1 MPILSWLTRDEDIRR
16 ASRVPYR
23 LLEEVPDLS
32 AGDGDSGNML
42 IQGDNLEALKAL
54 LPFYAG
60 RVKCIYI
67 DPPFNTGQAFDHY
80 DDNLEHTIW
89 LSLMYARLEILQQLL
104 SEQGTIAIHLDDE
117 ELAYA
122 TIIMDEIFGRKNRVN
137 LVTFKQG
144 AAVGHKAI
152 NPGLVTNTNFVLIYA
167 KNKSGG
173 WQPNR
178 VFSRRDR
185 DKRYSNFI
193 VNYDEH
199 FSEWKLVPLSKAFV
213 ERLGMTLKE
222 AKKELGD
229 EFEAR
234 LDEFVIQNAHRV
246 VQPVPPAYDGVGQ
259 QTRELIDKSKKDPDR
274 VFLQKRNGY
283 PDIYLKNGKRWLFY
297 SGKLKEIDG
306 ELISGEPL
314 TNLWDDLLSNNL
326 HNEGGVKFPKG
337 KKPEALIKRIFE
349 LFSNPGDLVMD
360 SFLGSG
366 TTVAVAHKMGRRYI
380 GIEMGEHAVTHC
392 APRLNKVIEGEQG
405 GISKAV
411 GWKGGGGFRFYRL
424 GPPVF
429 DEEGH
434 IRQDIRFPVLA
445 AHVWFSETD
454 RPWDGTRS
462 SSEAIAQEKHG
473 SPLLGIHNGR
483 AYALL
488 YNGILGDKRPGGGNV
503 LTRATLALIREE
515 IAKLEP
521 DFDGPL
527 TVYGEQSRLTAAS
540 LDRERITFK
549 QTPYDVKARA

>member
-360 SFLGSG
+360 SFLAPARRSPSRTRWGEG
-366 TTVAVAHKMGRRYI
+366 TSASRWANTPSPIARR
-380 GIEMGEHAVTHC
+380 A
-392 APRLNKVIEGEQG
+392 
-405 GISKAV
+405 S
-411 GWKGGGGFRFYRL
+411 
-424 GPPVF
+424 
-429 DEEGH
+429 
-434 IRQDIRFPVLA
+434 
-445 AHVWFSETD
+445 
-454 RPWDGTRS
+454 TRS
-462 SSEAIAQEKHG
+462 SRASKAASRKLSAGKAAAGSASTASARPSSTRKATSGRTSASLFWRRMSG
-473 SPLLGIHNGR
+473 SPKPTGR
-483 AYALL
+483 
-488 YNGILGDKRPGGGNV
+488 GM
-503 LTRATLALIREE
+503 
-515 IAKLEP
+515 
-521 DFDGPL
+521 
-527 TVYGEQSRLTAAS
+527 
-540 LDRERITFK
+540 
-549 QTPYDVKARA
+549 ARAQAAKR